1 MDALGAIRVF
11 SRVAEAGSFSA
22 VARELGTTQPTI
34 SKQVAMLE
42 DHLGTRLVNRTTR
55 NLTLTED
62 GKGYYEHCRHIL
74 QAVEEADG
82 AVGRRQA
89 TPSDLIRVGCPVAFG
104 RLHIAPRMRR
114 FLDRYPEL
122 RVELVM
128 SDQFGDLVEQ
138 GIDVTVRIGDLADAS
153 LVARFLGV
161 TRRVTV
167 GSPEYFARMGEPR
180 TPHDLARHNC
190 LVYTQLST
198 GNEWH
203 FDGPSGLI
211 KVRVTGSFLADNSEA
226 IRAAVIAG
234 ISIGVAPIWSLRDE
248 IARGEVRIVLA
259 DWEPKRLPIHA
270 LYPSRRFVSSKVRA
284 FIDFLAEEFRNDP
297 PIAVDEYA
305 DAT

>member
-1 MDALGAIRVF
+1 MDTLGAIRVF
-11 SRVAEAGSFSA
+11 SRVVEAGSFSA
-22 VARELGTTQPTI
+22 VARELGTTQPTV
-34 SKQVAMLE
+34 SKQIAMLE
-42 DHLGTRLVNRTTR
+42 EHLGTRLVNRTTR

-62 GKGYYEHCRHIL
+62 GKTYYECCRHIL
-74 QAVEEADG
+74 NAVEEADG

-89 TPSDLIRVGCPVAFG
+89 TPSGLIRAGCPVAFG
-104 RLHIAPRMRR
+104 RLHVAPRMRR

-138 GIDVTVRIGDLADAS
+138 GVDVTIRIGDLADAS
-153 LVARFLGV
+153 LIARLVGV
-161 TRRVTV
+161 TRRVTI

-180 TPHDLARHNC
+180 TPHDLVRHNC
-190 LVYTQLST
+190 LVYTRLST

-203 FDGPSGLI
+203 FNGPSGLI
-211 KVRVTGSFLADNSEA
+211 KVRVAGTFLADNSEA

-234 ISIGVAPIWSLRDE
+234 VGIGVAPIWSLYDE

-259 DWEPKRLPIHA
+259 DYEPKRLPIHA

-284 FIDFLAEEFRNDP
+284 FIDFLADEFGCDP
-297 PIAVDEYA
+297 LIAVADHG